1 MPSWAALGQLLG
13 ALGRLLAPHGHFLGA
28 PGARLVLSWASL
40 GWSVASPEWVLP
52 SRDPP
57 GLDFWRFWDVPSWVL
72 EGFRNML
79 CMLFAAP
86 RTLLHNAFI
95 DAVTTLLHLLALFL
109 LPFWCGGLC
118 TAHGIDTSKKHNCC
132 FANFHVFQTLE
143 TLKISVSPRR
153 EHDF

>member
-72 EGFRNML
+72 EGFRSMF

-95 DAVTTLLHLLALFL
+95 DAVTALLHSLVLFL
-109 LPFWCGGLC
+109 PPFGCGGLRA
-118 TAHGIDTSKKHNCC
+118 AHPPPPEGRAERARSRPKFLPSSFCPNI
-132 FANFHVFQTLE
+132 
-143 TLKISVSPRR
+143 
-153 EHDF
+153 

>member
-72 EGFRNML
+72 EGFRSMF

-95 DAVTTLLHLLALFL
+95 DAVTTLLHLLALFFS
-109 LPFWCGGLC
+109 PSGAAVCAQHMESAAPRCGAQAC
-118 TAHGIDTSKKHNCC
+118 
-132 FANFHVFQTLE
+132 QTNM
-143 TLKISVSPRR
+143 I
-153 EHDF
+153 